1 MDWQAAIDEHKK
13 RLSRYI
19 WTDGALALAAQ
30 YREALTQAGFLEATW
45 PAQGKNLGPKN
56 PLRFYRP
63 DTELTAFFVN
73 LEPAGEGIRIFY
85 GFGST
90 AFARMKGNE
99 KALLEMGLDESGNTL
114 RFLCPA
120 SEDAAEQISAVYD
133 QYHGTEKDALLA
145 LLKERRK
152 AWIARITAVL
162 KPLGFKKKGNE
173 WSKVL
178 PSGHILHFGAEKG
191 SYSDGYNFDI
201 RLKAGPCEVRPGD
214 WCAFAVWELPEDR
227 AIDPFC
233 HHNFDWQLN
242 TAEDLDMI
250 LARFLREYLTPLE
263 TRDTDALRTKLYC
276 GRKECPVPDCPLRYT
291 P

>member
-1 MDWQAAIDEHKK
+1 MEFKALLA
-13 RLSRYI
+13 RYD
-19 WTDGALALAAQ
+19 WTDTAQSLARS
-30 YREALTQAGFLEATW
+30 YREELTRAGFSEATW
-45 PAQGKNLGPKN
+45 PAEGKNLGPKN

-90 AFARMKGNE
+90 AFARMKGSE

-120 SEDAAEQISAVYD
+120 SEDAAEQIAAVYD
-133 QYHGTEKDALLA
+133 QYHGTEKDVLLA

-162 KPLGFKKKGNE
+162 KPLGFRKKGNE

-214 WCAFAVWELPEDR
+214 WCAFAVWELPKDR

-263 TRDTDALRTKLYC
+263 TQDTDALRTKLYC